1 MNYYALIYHL
11 VEDYLERRTQFREEH
26 LKLAQDANEN
36 GHLVLAG
43 AFSDPPDK
51 ALLIFKVDDKSII
64 KKFVDNDPYVKNG
77 LIKEW
82 EIREWTVV
90 IGRDN

>member
-1 MNYYALIYHL
+1 MI
-11 VEDYLERRTQFREEH
+11 
-26 LKLAQDANEN
+26 
-36 GHLVLAG
+36 LAG

-64 KKFVDNDPYVKNG
+64 KRFIDNDPYVKNG

-90 IGRDN
+90 IGK

>member
-11 VEDYLERRTQFREEH
+11 VDDYMERRTQFREEH
-26 LKLAQDANEN
+26 LKLAKESNDRGEMI
-36 GHLVLAG
+36 LAG

-51 ALLIFKVDDKSII
+51 ALLIFKVEDKSII
-64 KKFVDNDPYVKNG
+64 QKFVDKDPYVKNG

-82 EIREWTVV
+82 EIRDWTVV
-90 IGRDN
+90 IGNQQ